1 MERNYRKLWWRH
13 CLAIVCFS
21 VIPLLFVSFSLYT
34 IFDRI
39 YTEKV
44 KETLRNSLENQ
55 RDTLDLYFNE
65 RIAQL
70 FTLANTN
77 TFENLADES
86 YLNKVFELLHIR
98 SNSYMDIGIID
109 GEGRHLAYVGP
120 YHSLLKNVNYK
131 NEHWFNAVKANG
143 IYISDIFMGY
153 RKVPHFII
161 AVMVREKSSSWILRV
176 TINLKNIDDIVQK
189 AWFGSLGD
197 AFLINKE
204 NKLQT
209 KPRFG
214 GDFLEAPEFQDEYT
228 NMTNSSEYPD
238 YSKIT
243 ITRVDRSTLLGQDV
257 FFAATPIKNTGWV
270 LVNRESPEELLSPL
284 IQGKYRALMLT
295 ALGLAV
301 IGSGAAFFTRGLINS
316 IKETDRQN
324 AANFEMLLQ
333 ANKMI
338 ALSKMA
344 AGIAHE
350 VNNPLAAIAE
360 CAGWMRDL
368 LLGEDLAKSKNIT
381 EFDESIGKIEQ
392 HVTRAR
398 KIIHNLL
405 GFARRMEPANEKI
418 SINSLLDETA
428 GFLANEA
435 KYLNIKIKKEYAEDV
450 PVISGDLSQIQQ
462 VILNILNN
470 AIDAIGNNGTIT
482 MSTKYL
488 KKTDE
493 VEIGVADTG
502 TGIPESELTKIFDPF
517 YSTKEVGKGTGLGL
531 SISYS
536 IIEKLGGHIRV
547 ESKVGEGTVFTILL
561 PKH

>member
-1 MERNYRKLWWRH
+1 MERHYRKLWWRH

-21 VIPLLFVSFSLYT
+21 VIPLLFVSFSLYS

-44 KETLRNSLENQ
+44 RETLRNSVENQ
-55 RDTLDLYFNE
+55 RDALDLFFNE
-65 RIAQL
+65 RMAQL

-77 TFENLADES
+77 TFEDLANES
-86 YLNKVFELLHIR
+86 YLSKVFELMHVR

-109 GEGRHLAYVGP
+109 SEGRHLAYVGP
-120 YHSLLKNVNYK
+120 YYSLLKNVNYK
-131 NEHWFNAVKANG
+131 NEQWFNAVKANG
-143 IYISDIFMGY
+143 LYVSDIFMGY
-153 RKVPHFII
+153 RKIPHFII

-189 AWFGSLGD
+189 AWFGNLGD

-214 GDFLEAPEFQDEYT
+214 GNFMDAPEFQDEYT

-243 ITRVDRSTLLGQDV
+243 ATRVDRSTLLDQDV

-270 LVNRESPEELLSPL
+270 LVNRESPEELLNPL
-284 IQGKYRALMLT
+284 IEGKYWALMLT
-295 ALGLAV
+295 ALGLVV
-301 IGSGAAFFTRGLINS
+301 IGSGAALFTNGLINK
-316 IKETDRQN
+316 IKETDREN
-324 AANFEMLLQ
+324 ATNFEMLMQ

-360 CAGWMRDL
+360 CAGWMKDL
-368 LLGEDLAKSKNIT
+368 LVEEDLAQSKNIK
-381 EFDESIGKIEQ
+381 EFDESVEKIEQ

-418 SINSLLDETA
+418 NINTLLDETT

-435 KYLNIKIKKEYAEDV
+435 KYLSISLKKDYAEDI

-462 VILNILNN
+462 VVLNILNN

-482 MSTKYL
+482 VSTRYL

-493 VEIGVADTG
+493 VEIAVADTG

-517 YSTKEVGKGTGLGL
+517 YTTKEVGKGTGLGL

-536 IIEKLGGHIRV
+536 IIEKLGGHIKV